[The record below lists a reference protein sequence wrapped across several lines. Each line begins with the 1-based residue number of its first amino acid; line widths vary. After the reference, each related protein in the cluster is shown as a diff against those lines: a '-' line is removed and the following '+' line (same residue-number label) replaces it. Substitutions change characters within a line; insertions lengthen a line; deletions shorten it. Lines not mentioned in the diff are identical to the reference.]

1 MKKPKK
7 FKARPDGFL
16 SKKDHTNLVRMIDDR
31 IKIIINDF
39 KTNMDAYEDFEK
51 NNKDLGAYQAQVQY
65 DQGFYDGA
73 MSSLTAIKSDI
84 SNLYYMD
91 QKQRNNAYI
100 QGKFNKLFS
109 AFGSIFK
116 FLTFRL

>member
-1 MKKPKK
+1 MKNPKK
-7 FKARPDGFL
+7 LKSRPDGFL
-16 SKKDHTNLVRMIDDR
+16 SKRDHANIQRMIDDR
-31 IKIIINDF
+31 VKIIINDF

-51 NNKDLGAYQAQVQY
+51 NHQDLGAYQAQVQY

-84 SNLYYMD
+84 TNLFQMD

-100 QGKFNKLFS
+100 EGKFNRLFNT
-109 AFGSIFK
+109 FGSIFK
-116 FLTFRL
+116 FFKLK